1 MNKNSR
7 FKIMRI
13 AAAAAAAGL
22 AGGVPARSAEIAAA
36 TPVEAQTHL
45 QGGPGAAVVAK
56 QVILKNLPNVTAADA
71 QAFRSIRPRTAL
83 LNLSAVKTQAARPSD
98 SPAPVTLYGEPQ
110 SPPNIN
116 PLTPG
121 ASLSFD
127 GDTEFEACSNLTPA
141 DQAIAVGDGPS
152 PILQAVNACVSVWN
166 PSGARLLGP
175 KSLVS
180 FFNLPAGT
188 FVSDPR
194 ALYDFYNHRFIV
206 TLLDSD
212 FASSNNYN
220 IAVSAGDD
228 PTGGWYT
235 YRIPVQSASN
245 ALPDFP
251 RVGQD
256 RSSIYPISSGTAFPG
271 AIYVAAN
278 LFSNAKGGGYLKEEW
293 LILPKAAMYNGQAF
307 SFWQFNGMTSGGVP
321 TDTTQPV
328 NVWSPYDN
336 PRAEFL
342 ITSEDFYCSTGCN
355 GLTLWA
361 ISNPFG
367 FVSGGPGPEL
377 TGAIISTVNNYSQ
390 PPNASQPGSA
400 NSVDSGD
407 LRISGEATYQS
418 GSIYAAHSSANG
430 AGGVMSILYR
440 VQPTL
445 NINDSRCT
453 GSYLNLCPMITG
465 ASILDETILNYG
477 GMAGAYYA
485 VPQPDLEGNVTTVFT
500 YSGNGTYPGLAY
512 ISQRATQ
519 GYGSFVDNGY
529 FLIAG
534 QASYTQARWG
544 DYNAVA
550 PAGVAYL
557 VGNGQK
563 PVTPGAAFSGMY
575 AGLSNN
581 WKTRIGFNKFTSPAQ
596 P

>member
-1 MNKNSR
+1 MNRSSR
-7 FKIMRI
+7 LKIMKI

-22 AGGVPARSAEIAAA
+22 AGAVPARSAEVATE

-45 QGGPGAAVVAK
+45 QGGPGTAEVAK
-56 QVILKNLPNVTAADA
+56 QVILKNLPDVTAADA
-71 QAFRSIRPRTAL
+71 PAFRSLRPRTAL
-83 LNLSAVKTQAARPSD
+83 VNLQAIKAQAARPGD
-98 SPAPVTLYGEPQ
+98 NPAPVTMHGEPQ
-110 SPPNIN
+110 SPSEIT

-121 ASLSFD
+121 ASFSFD
-127 GDTEFEACSNLTPA
+127 GDTEYEFCSNLTPA
-141 DQAIAVGDGPS
+141 DQALAVGDGPS
-152 PILQAVNACVSVWN
+152 PILQAVNACISVWN
-166 PSGARLLGP
+166 SSGARLLGP

-206 TLLDSD
+206 TLLDSN
-212 FASSNNYN
+212 FGNSNNYN

-228 PTGGWYT
+228 PTGAWYT

-256 RSSIYPISSGTAFPG
+256 KSSTYPISSGTAFPG

-278 LFSNAKGGGYLKEEW
+278 LFSNAQGGGYLKEEW
-293 LILPKAAMYNGQAF
+293 LILPKAAMYNGQGF
-307 SFWQFNGMTSGGVP
+307 SFWEFNGMTSGGVP

-342 ITSEDFYCSTGCN
+342 ITSKDFYCSTGCN

-367 FVSGGPGPEL
+367 FVSGGPSPEL
-377 TGAIISTVNNYSQ
+377 TGIVIGTANNYSQ
-390 PPNASQPGSA
+390 PPSASQPGSA
-400 NSVDSGD
+400 NSVDTGD

-418 GSIYAAHSSANG
+418 GSIYAAHSAANG
-430 AGGVMSILYR
+430 AGGIMSILYR
-440 VQPTL
+440 VQPKL
-445 NINDSRCT
+445 NANDSRCT
-453 GSYLNLCPMITG
+453 GNYVNLCPQISG
-465 ASILDETILNYG
+465 ASILNETVLNYG
-477 GMAGAYYA
+477 GTAGAYYA
-485 VPQPDLEGNVTTVFT
+485 VQQPDLEGNVTTAFT
-500 YSGNGTYPGLAY
+500 YSGAGSYPGLAY

-519 GYGSFVDNGY
+519 GNSFVDNGY
-529 FLIAG
+529 FLIGG
-534 QASYTQARWG
+534 QALYTQGRWG

-550 PAGVAYL
+550 PAGVAYAA
-557 VGNGQK
+557 GNGQK

-575 AGLSNN
+575 AGPSNN

>member
-1 MNKNSR
+1 M
-7 FKIMRI
+7 I
-13 AAAAAAAGL
+13 
-22 AGGVPARSAEIAAA
+22 
-36 TPVEAQTHL
+36 L
-45 QGGPGAAVVAK
+45 Q
-56 QVILKNLPNVTAADA
+56 NLPNVTAADA
-71 QAFRSIRPRTAL
+71 PAFHSTRPRTAL

-98 SPAPVTLYGEPQ
+98 GPAPVTLHGEPQ
-110 SPPNIN
+110 SPAAIN

-121 ASLSFD
+121 ASLNFD
-127 GDTEFEACSNLTPA
+127 GDTEYEACSNDTPA
-141 DQAIAVGDGPS
+141 DQALAVGDGS
-152 PILQAVNACVSVWN
+152 NPILQAVNSCISVWN
-166 PSGARLLGP
+166 TSGARLLGP
-175 KSLVS
+175 KSLVT

-188 FVSDPR
+188 FISDPR

-206 TLLDSD
+206 TLLDTD
-212 FASSNNYN
+212 FANSNHYN

-235 YRIPVQSASN
+235 YRISVQSVSN

-251 RVGQD
+251 RLGQD
-256 RSSIYPISSGTAFPG
+256 KSSTYPISSGTAFPG

-278 LFSNAKGGGYLKEEW
+278 LFTNPNGGFIDEEW
-293 LILPKAAMYNGQAF
+293 LILPKAAMYNGQGF
-307 SFWQFNGMTSGGVP
+307 SFWHLNGMTSGGVP
-321 TDTTQPV
+321 TDSTQPV

-342 ITSEDFYCSTGCN
+342 ITSKDFYCSTGCN

-367 FVSGGPGPEL
+367 FVSGGPSPEIEGIVIG
-377 TGAIISTVNNYSQ
+377 TNNNYSQ
-390 PPNASQPGSA
+390 PPSASQPGSA
-400 NSVDSGD
+400 NSIDTGD

-418 GSIYAAHSSANG
+418 GSIYAAHSAANG

-445 NINDSRCT
+445 NGNDSRCT
-453 GSYLNLCPMITG
+453 GNYANLCPQITG

-477 GMAGAYYA
+477 GTTGAYYA

-500 YSGNGTYPGLAY
+500 YSGGGTYPGLAY

-519 GYGSFVDNGY
+519 AFDSFPDNGY
-529 FLIAG
+529 FLIVG
-534 QASYTQARWG
+534 QALYTQGRWG

-550 PAGVAYL
+550 PAGVAYAA
-557 VGNGQK
+557 GNGQK
-563 PVTPGAAFSGMY
+563 PATPGVAFSGMY
-575 AGLSNN
+575 AGPSNN
-581 WKTRIGFNKFTSPAQ
+581 WKTRIGFTKFTSPAQ